1 MKKIFLGITTL
12 TIGLALLALMAISYK
27 IYTTPAP
34 INQISEIK
42 FQQHEGTQSADLDP
56 LIKHFEGQIHLSYC
70 GVASSVIIANALG
83 LNLTQNSFFDSS
95 FDEISTFYNGMAL
108 QQLAGYLSQH
118 NLSAEVSFAND
129 FSGAI
134 EFRETLI
141 KNLQT
146 GGDFVLINYYRKTLE
161 QIGAGHI
168 SPVADYNPE
177 TDSFLILD
185 VADYKYGPTWV
196 KAKSLY
202 NAINTS
208 VSSSGLKRGIV
219 QVSL

>member
-12 TIGLALLALMAISYK
+12 TIGPALLALMAISYK

-141 KNLQT
+141 KNLHT
-146 GGDFVLINYYRKTLE
+146 SGDFVLINYYRKTLE

-208 VSSSGLKRGIV
+208 DSSSDLKRGIV